1 MAGKKRAE
9 LDAVLRDI
17 LKNGHCYF
25 QPPESVKLK
34 FPCII
39 YERDGYDTRHA
50 DNLSYLESKRYSI
63 KLIYKDPDSELPD
76 KVKALPMCSF
86 DRRFV
91 SDNLYHDI
99 FTIYW

>member
-1 MAGKKRAE
+1 MTGKKRAE

-17 LKNGHCYF
+17 LGNSHCYF
-25 QPPESVKLK
+25 QPPESIKLK

-39 YERDGYDTRHA
+39 YEREGYSVRHA
-50 DNLSYLESKRYSI
+50 DNSPYMSSKRYSI
-63 KLIYKDPDSELPD
+63 KLIYKDPDSALPD
-76 KVKALPMCSF
+76 KIQDLPMCSF

-91 SDNLYHDI
+91 SDNLYHDV